1 MILLAHIKLTLM
13 NRTLVKA
20 YNEMHRN
27 YQRSLA
33 SKVEDLAS
41 DKLEGPE
48 VPETATRAPEVPEK
62 GPIAAW
68 TDKPLRSNINGV
80 LQKFYAVEPDRRPEI
95 FAAVKD
101 HVHGH
106 HFELLWRATSE
117 ESIKGPH
124 MAAHIQ
130 EFLLTCSQDALDAFA
145 NSVDAIKADFKLS
158 RALKVLQPS
167 EAPLEAS
174 AKPESAVDLV
184 VERPAE
190 RPAGLVAERPPERPA
205 DLVAEQDSP
214 ATVVKPKKKKAS
226 KQTVIID

>member
-1 MILLAHIKLTLM
+1 M

-41 DKLEGPE
+41 EGPQG
-48 VPETATRAPEVPEK
+48 PETATRGPEVPEK
-62 GPIAAW
+62 GPMAAW

-95 FAAVKD
+95 FAAVKNY
-101 HVHGH
+101 VHGH

-158 RALKVLQPS
+158 RALKVLQPL

-184 VERPAE
+184 VERPAGLVAE
-190 RPAGLVAERPPERPA
+190 RPAGLVAERPS
-205 DLVAEQDSP
+205 DLVAEQVDSP